1 MEAVVFIGEKWSV
14 TPSTSGK
21 RAYKSVAIIT
31 TYLVNRDGNPHIFET
46 THQAASQLFPKQLNW
61 LVVLT
66 ILKNISQWK
75 GLSHILWKIKNVP
88 NNQPGLRS
96 ITRGFPH
103 RLTFAT
109 NDTHSLFFTSQTAK
123 Q

>member
-1 MEAVVFIGEKWSV
+1 MPRTMGENGGRGIVVFIGEKWRV

-31 TYLVNRDGNPHIFET
+31 TYLVNRDGSPHIFET

-66 ILKNISQWK
+66 ILKNSSQWK

-88 NNQPGLRS
+88 N
-96 ITRGFPH
+96 H
-103 RLTFAT
+103 
-109 NDTHSLFFTSQTAK
+109 HSDMFVLAYVSSMLAHMNGM
-123 Q
+123 